1 MQVEGFDH
9 LVWNVADA
17 EAAAGWYAERLGAQV
32 ERLAEY
38 RAGEAPFLSV
48 RIDATTIIDL
58 FTADRTGINVDHI
71 CVVVDP
77 ATDLDAVAAS
87 DEFDVISGPDRVW
100 GARGYGESV
109 YVRDLD
115 GNVVELRV
123 YEGA

>member
-17 EAAAGWYAERLGAQV
+17 EAAAGWYAERLGCAV

-38 RAGEAPFLSV
+38 RSGEALFLSV
-48 RIDATTIIDL
+48 RIDDTTIIDL
-58 FTADRTGINVDHI
+58 LSSERSGQNADHI

-77 ATDLDAVAAS
+77 ATDLQAVADS
-87 DEFDVISGPDRVW
+87 EEFDVVMGPMRVW
-100 GARGYGESV
+100 GAQGYGESV

-115 GNVVELRV
+115 RNVVELRT
-123 YEGA
+123 YPT